1 MALVGDEVTGIRGY
15 LVACSYICLQ
25 LKYKGMK
32 KYITTLVFGLL
43 VCVTYGQGGY
53 VFGIKGGPTLAIQQW
68 NAFERDPLLRY
79 HGDIFIESLDD
90 ANQFTLF
97 AQGGYHVKGSSIR
110 FDFVPI
116 GTGSI
121 RRLTDNF
128 QFRNISVVVG
138 AKQKFDFGTSN
149 KLFYSFG
156 IRGDYTLSTKLRPTG
171 VDETDPLAAFYPFD
185 GFVNKFN
192 YGISVGGGLEF
203 PFSEFVGISLE
214 GVISPDFSLQYNQ
227 PDIPNI
233 IVPGGGGNRVI
244 SERRI
249 RNIAIEVSLGL
260 RLLRK
265 IEYID

>member
-1 MALVGDEVTGIRGY
+1 M
-15 LVACSYICLQ
+15 
-25 LKYKGMK
+25 MK
-32 KYITTLVFGLL
+32 LLLNLFFVFYSCM
-43 VCVTYGQGGY
+43 VFSQGGY

-97 AQGGYHVKGSSIR
+97 AQGGYHIKGSSIR

-116 GTGSI
+116 GTGSV
-121 RRLTDNF
+121 RRFTDNF
-128 QFRNISVVVG
+128 QFRNLSVVLG
-138 AKQKFDFGTSN
+138 AKQKFDFGVSN

-156 IRGDYTLSTKLRPTG
+156 VRGDYTLSTKLRPTG
-171 VDETDPLAAFYPFD
+171 IDETDPVAAFYPFD

-203 PFSEFVGISLE
+203 PLSEFVGLSLE
-214 GVISPDFSLQYNQ
+214 GIISPDFSLQYNQ

-233 IVPGGGGNRVI
+233 IVPGGSNRVI

-249 RNIAIEVSLGL
+249 RNITIEVSLGL